1 MESML
6 RGIAEVG
13 LVYLPQDISIII
25 GIYTFNK
32 QKIQFKKFLA
42 CIVITLVAVSL
53 IRLLPISFGIHTLLS
68 MIVLIFLGV
77 YFLGFPIHKTIMSV
91 FLTFIIILILETS
104 SMKMLTLIYGSN
116 GFQSIMDNP
125 ITNAVAGFPVSVLLF
140 VIILILYFKLTKQ
153 AIRSGDDG
161 KTGGPVS

>member
-42 CIVITLVAVSL
+42 CIVITLIAISL
-53 IRLLPISFGIHTLLS
+53 IRLLPISFGIHTLLG
-68 MIVLIFLGV
+68 MIVLIFLGI
-77 YFLGFPIHKTIMSV
+77 FLLGFPIHKTIMSV
-91 FLTFIIILILETS
+91 FITTIILLIVEIIN
-104 SMKMLTLIYGSN
+104 MKVLTIIYGAD
-116 GFQSIMDNP
+116 GFKTIMDNP